1 MSELTSLDKNFT
13 EKRVDNETIF
23 IQVLN
28 NEIVMSIV
36 GEFNKQRKMIDK
48 LAIQV
53 AKHTVEITERDV
65 VIDTL
70 RSMITPQQ
78 EQQAFKSEEE

>member
-1 MSELTSLDKNFT
+1 MA
-13 EKRVDNETIF
+13 DNETASENTEGNISTEELVNRF
-23 IQVLN
+23 NKL
-28 NEIVMSIV
+28 V

-53 AKHTVEITERDV
+53 AKHTVEVTERDV
-65 VIDTL
+65 VIETL

-78 EQQAFKSEEE
+78 EQQAFTTEEE

>member
-1 MSELTSLDKNFT
+1 MTDNQIASANTEGDISTEELVNRYNT
-13 EKRVDNETIF
+13 
-23 IQVLN
+23 
-28 NEIVMSIV
+28 IV

>member
-1 MSELTSLDKNFT
+1 MTDNQTASANTEGDISTEELVNRYNT
-13 EKRVDNETIF
+13 
-23 IQVLN
+23 
-28 NEIVMSIV
+28 IV

-65 VIDTL
+65 VIDIVCY
-70 RSMITPQQ
+70 RRIRHN
-78 EQQAFKSEEE
+78 

>member
-1 MSELTSLDKNFT
+1 MADNKTPVQNEEGNISTEELVNRFNAL
-13 EKRVDNETIF
+13 
-23 IQVLN
+23 
-28 NEIVMSIV
+28 V

-48 LAIQV
+48 MAIQI

-70 RSMITPQQ
+70 KSMQLQQ
-78 EQQAFKSEEE
+78 ENIVLAEEE

>member
-1 MSELTSLDKNFT
+1 MTDNPTPSENEGNIST
-13 EKRVDNETIF
+13 EELVNRYNAI
-23 IQVLN
+23 I
-28 NEIVMSIV
+28 

-70 RSMITPQQ
+70 RSMVTPQD
-78 EQQAFKSEEE
+78 EQQAFETEEE

>member
-1 MSELTSLDKNFT
+1 MA
-13 EKRVDNETIF
+13 DNETASANTEGNISTEELVNRF
-23 IQVLN
+23 NTL
-28 NEIVMSIV
+28 V

-53 AKHTVEITERDV
+53 AKHTVEVTERDV
-65 VIDTL
+65 VIETL

-78 EQQAFKSEEE
+78 EQQAFTTEEE

>member
-1 MSELTSLDKNFT
+1 MA
-13 EKRVDNETIF
+13 DNEKASENTEGNISTEELVNRF
-23 IQVLN
+23 NTL
-28 NEIVMSIV
+28 V

-53 AKHTVEITERDV
+53 AKHTVEVTERDV
-65 VIDTL
+65 VIETL

-78 EQQAFKSEEE
+78 EQQAFTTEEE

>member
-1 MSELTSLDKNFT
+1 MA
-13 EKRVDNETIF
+13 DNETAVQNDEGNISTEELVNRF
-23 IQVLN
+23 NAL
-28 NEIVMSIV
+28 V

-48 LAIQV
+48 MAIQI

-70 RSMITPQQ
+70 KSMQLQQ
-78 EQQAFKSEEE
+78 EDIALVEEE

>member
-1 MSELTSLDKNFT
+1 MTDNQTTSENT
-13 EKRVDNETIF
+13 EGDISTEELVNRYNT
-23 IQVLN
+23 
-28 NEIVMSIV
+28 IV

>member
-1 MSELTSLDKNFT
+1 MA
-13 EKRVDNETIF
+13 DNETASANTEGNISTEEL
-23 IQVLN
+23 VNRLN
-28 NEIVMSIV
+28 TLV

-53 AKHTVEITERDV
+53 AKHTVEVTERDV

-78 EQQAFKSEEE
+78 EQQAFTTEEE

>member
-1 MSELTSLDKNFT
+1 MTDNQTASANTEGDISTEELVNRYNT
-13 EKRVDNETIF
+13 
-23 IQVLN
+23 
-28 NEIVMSIV
+28 IV

>member
-1 MSELTSLDKNFT
+1 MVFYLLCFLKTFLCCRN
-13 EKRVDNETIF
+13 VA
-23 IQVLN
+23 L
-28 NEIVMSIV
+28 V

-48 LAIQV
+48 MAIQI

-70 RSMITPQQ
+70 KSMVPQQ
-78 EQQAFKSEEE
+78 EDTILLEEE

>member
-1 MSELTSLDKNFT
+1 MA
-13 EKRVDNETIF
+13 DNEKASENTEGNISTEELVTRF
-23 IQVLN
+23 NTL
-28 NEIVMSIV
+28 V

-53 AKHTVEITERDV
+53 AKHTVEVTERDV
-65 VIDTL
+65 VIETL

-78 EQQAFKSEEE
+78 EQQAFTTEEE

>member
-1 MSELTSLDKNFT
+1 MTDNQTASANTEGDISTEELVNRYNT
-13 EKRVDNETIF
+13 
-23 IQVLN
+23 
-28 NEIVMSIV
+28 IV

-70 RSMITPQQ
+70 RSMVTPQQ

>member
-1 MSELTSLDKNFT
+1 MTDNQAASANTEGDISTEELVNRYNT
-13 EKRVDNETIF
+13 
-23 IQVLN
+23 
-28 NEIVMSIV
+28 IV

>member
-1 MSELTSLDKNFT
+1 MIDNQTTSENT
-13 EKRVDNETIF
+13 EGDISTEELVNRYNT
-23 IQVLN
+23 
-28 NEIVMSIV
+28 IV

>member
-1 MSELTSLDKNFT
+1 MADNTSVSENT
-13 EKRVDNETIF
+13 EDNISTEEL
-23 IQVLN
+23 VN
-28 NEIVMSIV
+28 RYNAIV

-53 AKHTVEITERDV
+53 AKHTVEVTERDV
-65 VIDTL
+65 VIETL

-78 EQQAFKSEEE
+78 EQQALLTEEE

>member
-1 MSELTSLDKNFT
+1 MA
-13 EKRVDNETIF
+13 DNETASENTEGNISTEELVNRF
-23 IQVLN
+23 NTL
-28 NEIVMSIV
+28 V

-53 AKHTVEITERDV
+53 AKHTVEVTERDV
-65 VIDTL
+65 VIETL

-78 EQQAFKSEEE
+78 EQQAVTTEEE

>member
-1 MSELTSLDKNFT
+1 MTDNQTASANTEGDISTEELVNRYNT
-13 EKRVDNETIF
+13 
-23 IQVLN
+23 
-28 NEIVMSIV
+28 IV

-70 RSMITPQQ
+70 RSMVTPQE
-78 EQQAFKSEEE
+78 EQQAFETEEE

>member
-1 MSELTSLDKNFT
+1 MA
-13 EKRVDNETIF
+13 DNETTVQNDEGNISTEELVNRF
-23 IQVLN
+23 NSL
-28 NEIVMSIV
+28 V

-48 LAIQV
+48 MAIQI

-70 RSMITPQQ
+70 KSMVPQQ
-78 EQQAFKSEEE
+78 EDTILLEEE

>member
-1 MSELTSLDKNFT
+1 MADNKTPVQNDEGNISTEELVNRFNAL
-13 EKRVDNETIF
+13 
-23 IQVLN
+23 
-28 NEIVMSIV
+28 V

-48 LAIQV
+48 MAIQI

-70 RSMITPQQ
+70 KSMQLEQ
-78 EQQAFKSEEE
+78 EDIAIQEEE

>member
-1 MSELTSLDKNFT
+1 MADNKTPVQNDEGNISTEELVNRFNAL
-13 EKRVDNETIF
+13 
-23 IQVLN
+23 
-28 NEIVMSIV
+28 V

-48 LAIQV
+48 MAIQI

-70 RSMITPQQ
+70 KSMQLQQ
-78 EQQAFKSEEE
+78 EDIAIQEEE

>member
-1 MSELTSLDKNFT
+1 MA
-13 EKRVDNETIF
+13 DNETAVQNDEGNISTEELVNRF
-23 IQVLN
+23 NSL
-28 NEIVMSIV
+28 V

-48 LAIQV
+48 MAIQI

-70 RSMITPQQ
+70 KSMQLQQ
-78 EQQAFKSEEE
+78 EDIALVEEE

>member
-1 MSELTSLDKNFT
+1 MA
-13 EKRVDNETIF
+13 DNETASENTEGNISTEELVNRF
-23 IQVLN
+23 NTL
-28 NEIVMSIV
+28 V

-53 AKHTVEITERDV
+53 AKHTVEVTERDV
-65 VIDTL
+65 VIETL

-78 EQQAFKSEEE
+78 EKQAFTTEEE

>member
-1 MSELTSLDKNFT
+1 MADNDTASENTAGTIST
-13 EKRVDNETIF
+13 EELVNRFNT
-23 IQVLN
+23 L
-28 NEIVMSIV
+28 V

-53 AKHTVEITERDV
+53 AKHTVEVTERDV
-65 VIDTL
+65 VIETL

-78 EQQAFKSEEE
+78 EQQAFTTEEE